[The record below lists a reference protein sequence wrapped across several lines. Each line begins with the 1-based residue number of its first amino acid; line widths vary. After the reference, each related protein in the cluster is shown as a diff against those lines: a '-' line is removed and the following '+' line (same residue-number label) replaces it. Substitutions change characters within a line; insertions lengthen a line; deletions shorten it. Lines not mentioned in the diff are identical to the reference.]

1 MHDVTV
7 KWIFFLLLVMAGKA
21 AMAEGITSPDGNL
34 RLDFVVN
41 SSGEPVYRLSYKN
54 KAVVN
59 PSKLGLELQD
69 DLGLMD
75 GFTLVEAKTQHL
87 MKPGNPCGAKW
98 HKYGIITTSW
108 L

>member
-59 PSKLGLELQD
+59 PSKLGVGIAGRSGPDGWFYTCGGQD
-69 DLGLMD
+69 L
-75 GFTLVEAKTQHL
+75 
-87 MKPGNPCGAKW
+87 N
-98 HKYGIITTSW
+98 I
-108 L
+108 

>member
-7 KWIFFLLLVMAGKA
+7 KWIFFFCFGIGGKRKH
-21 AMAEGITSPDGNL
+21 MAEGITSPDGNL

-69 DLGLMD
+69 D
-75 GFTLVEAKTQHL
+75 
-87 MKPGNPCGAKW
+87 PG
-98 HKYGIITTSW
+98 
-108 L
+108 